1 MVTRPAGGCDFVMTV
16 HLNWVICRL
25 ASFIIAIVMLIAAS
39 VLLVWMFSAFH
50 FLRIIFLNFN
60 LILFIECFLVC
71 CVAHHRATIRAVAA
85 AGLTAGGAGFFH
97 FLVRHWFRLFR
108 FWLVL

>member
-25 ASFIIAIVMLIAAS
+25 ASFIIAGVMLIAAG

-60 LILFIECFLVC
+60 LILFIECFWY
-71 CVAHHRATIRAVAA
+71 VASPI
-85 AGLTAGGAGFFH
+85 TAPQSGQ
-97 FLVRHWFRLFR
+97 LPPPL
-108 FWLVL
+108 

>member
-60 LILFIECFLVC
+60 LHSSKAVTLILDLRL
-71 CVAHHRATIRAVAA
+71 RAKNCARYTVYLYPLKLSES
-85 AGLTAGGAGFFH
+85 G
-97 FLVRHWFRLFR
+97 
-108 FWLVL
+108 

>member
-1 MVTRPAGGCDFVMTV
+1 MVTRPAGGCDNVMTV
-16 HLNWVICRL
+16 HRNWVICRL

-60 LILFIECFLVC
+60 LILFIEPPRVSWRVFYL
-71 CVAHHRATIRAVAA
+71 
-85 AGLTAGGAGFFH
+85 
-97 FLVRHWFRLFR
+97 
-108 FWLVL
+108 